1 MTVERK
7 PNKLQLKGELNMNFS
22 SLVLMEKDKE
32 TRFLTNELGSYSV
45 GDGAEYISKLYCEN
59 NKISIFFDTKL
70 DVEEWEYTAIY
81 DFFNEEI
88 FTSRGY
94 LIESVDEEYNPTWK
108 LEFNFDTEYSIVHK
122 KLNEVCQLLEAE
134 MKRVFILI
142 KEKEEEYK

>member
-1 MTVERK
+1 
-7 PNKLQLKGELNMNFS
+7 MNFS

-32 TRFLTNELGSYSV
+32 TKFLTNELGSYSV
-45 GDGAEYISKLYCEN
+45 GDGAEYISKLYCED
-59 NKISIFFDTKL
+59 NKISVFFDTKS

-94 LIESVDEEYNPTWK
+94 LIESIDEEYNPTWK

-122 KLNEVCQLLEAE
+122 KLNEICQLLEIE
-134 MKRVFILI
+134 MKRVFVLI
-142 KEKEEEYK
+142 KEKEEEYKVSEIK

>member
-1 MTVERK
+1 
-7 PNKLQLKGELNMNFS
+7 MNFS
-22 SLVLMEKDKE
+22 SLVLMERDKE
-32 TRFLTNELGSYSV
+32 TNFLTNELGSYSV
-45 GDGAEYISKLYCEN
+45 ADGAEYISKLYCQD
-59 NKISIFFDTKL
+59 NKISVFFDTKL

-122 KLNEVCQLLEAE
+122 KLNEICNLLDLE

-142 KEKEEEYK
+142 KDKEEEYKGSISE

>member
-1 MTVERK
+1 
-7 PNKLQLKGELNMNFS
+7 MNFS

-32 TRFLTNELGSYSV
+32 TKFLTNELGSYSV
-45 GDGAEYISKLYCEN
+45 EEGAEYISKLYCED
-59 NKISIFFDTKL
+59 NKINIYFDTKL

-108 LEFNFDTEYSIVHK
+108 IQFNFDTEYTIVHK
-122 KLNEVCQLLEAE
+122 KLNEICVLLKEE
-134 MKRVFILI
+134 MKRVFDLI
-142 KEKEEEYK
+142 KEKEADYK